1 MSRMTVPFTF
11 CTKLVLRQCGMIWG
25 NVMTRKCL
33 AKFNAIAGLLLILT
47 LPFARAEEAKNKE
60 AEPPPVPPT
69 YYNIQPDIITT
80 FPKPGKSKRLG
91 YISIQVHLAIP
102 EKYLETIEKHE
113 PILQDTLVMHFS
125 SQTEAS
131 IKSLEGREKLRTDAL
146 KMIQDVMLAETGF
159 DDVIEDLLFTKYI
172 WN

>member
-1 MSRMTVPFTF
+1 MNNDLSGKKRSLFT
-11 CTKLVLRQCGMIWG
+11 
-25 NVMTRKCL
+25 
-33 AKFNAIAGLLLILT
+33 LLLLF
-47 LPFARAEEAKNKE
+47 LAQLAHAQDAKDE
-60 AEPPPVPPT
+60 TAEPPPPPT
-69 YYNIQPDIITT
+69 PPMYYNIQPDIITT

-113 PILQDTLVMHFS
+113 PLLQDTLVMHFS

-131 IKSLEGREKLRTDAL
+131 IKSLEAREKLRTDAL
-146 KMIQDVMLAETGF
+146 KLVQDVLLAETGHN
-159 DDVIEDLLFTKYI
+159 DVVEDLLFTKYV